1 MTENKHS
8 KLWLYFSGIV
18 FATLMAAFLISLI
31 LWIILYNFGIISINP
46 ANKHI
51 PLVFAFAGSILI
63 GAIIALFVGR
73 LIIKPVQNI
82 SNAFGELSKGN
93 FDIRVPDNQKI
104 SEISEMAKCFNSMA
118 YDLSHIETLRN
129 DFVVNVSHEFKTPI
143 ASIEG
148 YATLLQDTGLSDE
161 KRIRYTEKILDNSK
175 NLSYLLTNILAL
187 SKLENQETVYN
198 KKEYLLDEQL
208 RRAVLLLEDK
218 WGKKN
223 IDFDIDLPKC
233 RYFGNEQLL
242 NQVWYNL
249 IDNAIKNS
257 ENNSKIKIFLT
268 VENASVKVSVS
279 DNGCGMSDE
288 VQKHIFEKFYQGDSS
303 RKSEGNGLGLA
314 LVKRI
319 VTICGGEIT
328 VKSQIN
334 CGSEFT
340 VILPFEVK

>member
-1 MTENKHS
+1 MIKKKHS
-8 KLWLYFSGIV
+8 RLWIYFSGIV
-18 FATLMAAFLISLI
+18 FATLMVAFFIVLI
-31 LWIILYNFGIISINP
+31 LWITLFNLGIISIDP

-93 FDIRVPDNQKI
+93 FNVRVPDHERI
-104 SEISEMAKCFNSMA
+104 TEINEMVKCFNSMA

-129 DFVVNVSHEFKTPI
+129 DFVENVSHEFKTPI

-148 YATLLQDTGLSDE
+148 YATLLQDSNLSDE
-161 KRIRYTEKILDNSK
+161 KRIRYTDKILDNSK
-175 NLSYLLTNILAL
+175 NSSYLLTNILAL

-218 WGKKN
+218 WSKKN

-233 RYFGNEQLL
+233 KYFGNEQLL

-249 IDNAIKNS
+249 IDNAIKYSPDNG
-257 ENNSKIKIFLT
+257 KIAILLT
-268 VENASVKVSVS
+268 CNDSQVLVSIS
-279 DNGCGMSDE
+279 DEGCGMRDE
-288 VQKHIFEKFYQGDSS
+288 VLKHIFEKFYQGDSS

-319 VTICGGEIT
+319 VNLCGGEIT
-328 VKSQIN
+328 VNSQID

-340 VILPFEVK
+340 VALPFEV

>member
-1 MTENKHS
+1 MTKKKHS

-18 FATLMAAFLISLI
+18 FATLMAAFLIILI
-31 LWIILYNFGIISINP
+31 LWVILFNFGIISINP
-46 ANKHI
+46 ANKHM

-82 SNAFGELSKGN
+82 NNAFGELSKGN
-93 FDIRVPDNQKI
+93 FDVRVPDNERI
-104 SEISEMAKCFNSMA
+104 TEINEMAKCFNSMA

-148 YATLLQDTGLSDE
+148 YATLLQDAGLSDE
-161 KRIRYTEKILDNSK
+161 KRMRYTEKILDNSK
-175 NLSYLLTNILAL
+175 NLSYLLTNILVL
-187 SKLENQETVYN
+187 SKLENQEMVHN
-198 KKEYLLDEQL
+198 KKEYRLDEQL

-218 WGKKN
+218 WSKKN
-223 IDFDIDLPKC
+223 IDFDINLPKC

-249 IDNAIKNS
+249 IDNAIKYSADNG
-257 ENNSKIKIFLT
+257 NIKISLAFD
-268 VENASVKVSVS
+268 NSQAIVSIF

-319 VTICGGEIT
+319 VNLCNGEISVQSKIHSGT
-328 VKSQIN
+328 
-334 CGSEFT
+334 EFQVT
-340 VILPFEVK
+340 LPN